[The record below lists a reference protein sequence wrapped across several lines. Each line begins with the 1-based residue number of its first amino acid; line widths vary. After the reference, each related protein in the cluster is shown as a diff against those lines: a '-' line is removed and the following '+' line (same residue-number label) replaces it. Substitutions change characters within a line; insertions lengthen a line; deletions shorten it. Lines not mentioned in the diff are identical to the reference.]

1 MVRLDTVVVVVAS
14 LRPCTRHTSPGQRSA
29 QKSTPPYAAGQ
40 IDRARVRTVEVED
53 FSGPSVLAVWLVR
66 VRSAVVQQSRRLR
79 RLRASILCAD
89 CSLPEFGL
97 ESVDGTSAVNCY
109 PPVQSFGTRPTRP
122 DQPYPRT
129 LKPLFS
135 RGSESSRLAPSS
147 PQLHHQTV
155 ALSIPCQPSL
165 CDKNLS
171 HSSPLRLTPCRLEY
185 LLLFLAALTPSL
197 SLDQCNRCADMAL
210 SCFSEVNTLT

>member
-1 MVRLDTVVVVVAS
+1 MVRLDAVVVVVAS
-14 LRPCTRHTSPGQRSA
+14 LRPCTRHTSSEQRSA

-40 IDRARVRTVEVED
+40 IDRARVCTVEVED

-66 VRSAVVQQSRRLR
+66 VRSAVVQQSRRSR

-129 LKPLFS
+129 LEPLS
-135 RGSESSRLAPSS
+135 SCGSESSPPCTLLSTTPPPNRCP
-147 PQLHHQTV
+147 LHS
-155 ALSIPCQPSL
+155 LSAE
-165 CDKNLS
+165 
-171 HSSPLRLTPCRLEY
+171 PLRQKP
-185 LLLFLAALTPSL
+185 
-197 SLDQCNRCADMAL
+197 
-210 SCFSEVNTLT
+210 